1 MRVPRK
7 SQPADAGAVEAPRD
21 QRGASLLARA
31 VALLARREHSRAELA
46 RKLMRRLEDGQDRAD
61 VDAVLDDLQRRKLLS
76 DERFAASLIRTRAP
90 RYGAAR
96 LKLDLKARGVP
107 AAIAAEALNRFSAGD
122 GGSEFDRARV
132 VWSRRFGAAPQSL
145 AERARQA
152 RFLEARGFSSEV
164 IGKVLRGLAGDDDA

>member
-1 MRVPRK
+1 MPRK
-7 SQPADAGAVEAPRD
+7 LRPADAGAVGAPSNSGGSR
-21 QRGASLLARA
+21 LLARA

-46 RKLMRRLEDGQDRAD
+46 RKLLRRLEEGQDRAD

-76 DERFAASLIRTRAP
+76 DERFAASLVRTRAP

-107 AAIAAEALNRFSAGD
+107 AAIAAEALDQLGAGA
-122 GGSEFDRARV
+122 GGSELDRARA

-145 AERARQA
+145 AERARQS

-164 IGKVLRGLAGDDDA
+164 IRQVLRGLAVDDAA

>member
-1 MRVPRK
+1 L
-7 SQPADAGAVEAPRD
+7 QPADAGAVSAPSNSGRS
-21 QRGASLLARA
+21 RLLARA

-46 RKLMRRLEDGQDRAD
+46 RKLMQRLEEGEDRAD

-76 DERFAASLIRTRAP
+76 DERFAASLVRTRGP

-107 AAIAAEALNRFSAGD
+107 AAIAAEALDQLGGCA
-122 GGSEFDRARV
+122 GGSEVDRARA

-164 IGKVLRGLAGDDDA
+164 IRQVLRGLAADDAA

>member
-1 MRVPRK
+1 MPRK
-7 SQPADAGAVEAPRD
+7 SQPADAGVAGAPRAA
-21 QRGASLLARA
+21 GGISLLARA

-46 RKLMRRLEDGQDRAD
+46 RKLTRRLEEGEDRAA

-76 DERFAASLIRTRAP
+76 DERFAASLVRTRAS

-107 AAIAAEALNRFSAGD
+107 AAIAAEALSQLSAGD
-122 GGSEFDRARV
+122 GASEFDRARAI
-132 VWSRRFGAAPQSL
+132 WSRRFGAAPQSM

-152 RFLEARGFSSEV
+152 RFLESRGFSSEV
-164 IGKVLRGLAGDDDA
+164 IRKVLRGLAGDDDA